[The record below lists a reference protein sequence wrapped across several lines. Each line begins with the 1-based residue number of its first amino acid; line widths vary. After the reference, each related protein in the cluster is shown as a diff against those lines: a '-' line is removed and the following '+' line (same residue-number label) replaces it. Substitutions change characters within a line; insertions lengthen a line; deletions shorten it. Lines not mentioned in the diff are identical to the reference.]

1 VQRKASSVESKST
14 TVDDAGFT
22 MIAMIPKFK
31 LTVWLIYMMFND
43 IYVRQMF
50 VCVWIQLYYN
60 QKLN

>member
-22 MIAMIPKFK
+22 MIAMIPIFK

>member
-43 IYVRQMF
+43 IYVRQMC
-50 VCVWIQLYYN
+50 VCVFESNYITIKN
-60 QKLN
+60 